1 MEHDKIIVRGAKEHN
16 LKNVNVEI
24 PRNKLVVITGLSGS
38 GKSSLAFDTIY
49 AEGQRRY
56 VESLSS
62 YARMFLGQMDKPNV
76 ESIEGLSP
84 AISIDQK
91 TTSKNPRSTVGTV
104 TEIYDYLRLL
114 YARVGIPHCPVCGRE
129 IRQQTVDQIVDKIM
143 SYDEGTKIQVL
154 APVVRGRKGEHV
166 KVLESAR
173 KSGFARVR
181 ADGIVYDLSEKI
193 PLEKNKKHNILLLF
207 LLILTSV
214 IILSLIF
221 INYYSNKAY
230 PILKSYAES
239 ETKKLTVLIINKAIT
254 KQLYDI
260 DVEELFKITYNKDG
274 EIILIDFDT
283 KKTSKALSTMTSL
296 VELNL
301 RAVEEGKIDMLEL
314 PENSLS
320 NYNMELLS
328 KKIICEIPFGLTTG
342 FSLLSN
348 IGPKIPVKISLIG
361 DVSTN
366 FSTEVVEYG
375 INNALLKVLVN
386 ISVTTRVILP
396 ISTEDLNISASIPIG
411 MKVVQ
416 GKIPNYY
423 LNGFEAKSNI
433 VE

>member
-1 MEHDKIIVRGAKEHN
+1 MRMI
-16 LKNVNVEI
+16 LK
-24 PRNKLVVITGLSGS
+24 R
-38 GKSSLAFDTIY
+38 
-49 AEGQRRY
+49 
-56 VESLSS
+56 
-62 YARMFLGQMDKPNV
+62 
-76 ESIEGLSP
+76 
-84 AISIDQK
+84 
-91 TTSKNPRSTVGTV
+91 
-104 TEIYDYLRLL
+104 
-114 YARVGIPHCPVCGRE
+114 
-129 IRQQTVDQIVDKIM
+129 
-143 SYDEGTKIQVL
+143 
-154 APVVRGRKGEHV
+154 
-166 KVLESAR
+166 
-173 KSGFARVR
+173 
-181 ADGIVYDLSEKI
+181 
-193 PLEKNKKHNILLLF
+193 KNKKHNILLLI

-230 PILKSYAES
+230 PILKSYAKS
-239 ETKKLTVLIINKAIT
+239 ET
-254 KQLYDI
+254 
-260 DVEELFKITYNKDG
+260 ITYNKDG

-342 FSLLSN
+342 SSLLSN

-396 ISTEDLNISASIPIG
+396 ISTVDLNICAIIPI
-411 MKVVQ
+411 
-416 GKIPNYY
+416 
-423 LNGFEAKSNI
+423 
-433 VE
+433 